1 MEKNLFEIATRNR
14 YRFNYKGVMTVEDL
28 WSLRVEDLDAIFK
41 MLNRQKKTADE
52 DSLLATKSAED
63 QDLANKIDIVRYI
76 VSVKLAEAAERVSA
90 AEKKAQRDKIM
101 EIVAKKKDKALE
113 DMGIDDLMK
122 KLKDGYWPD
131 CYINT
136 EDIQYNP
143 ANGEQFIDGK
153 KVDVINPYSKS
164 DDDEKDRYEAFEKD
178 NGVVKVIISR
188 TRERHIHYMV

>member
-1 MEKNLFEIATRNR
+1 MNRFCKSERGNYHGKNLFEIATRNR

-52 DSLLATKSAED
+52 DSLLTTKSAED

-113 DMGIDDLMK
+113 DMGIEDLMK
-122 KLKDGYWPD
+122 KLEEL
-131 CYINT
+131 N
-136 EDIQYNP
+136 
-143 ANGEQFIDGK
+143 
-153 KVDVINPYSKS
+153 
-164 DDDEKDRYEAFEKD
+164 
-178 NGVVKVIISR
+178 
-188 TRERHIHYMV
+188 

>member
-101 EIVAKKKDKALE
+101 EIVAKKRDKALE
-113 DMGIDDLMK
+113 DMGIEDLMK
-122 KLKDGYWPD
+122 KLEEL
-131 CYINT
+131 N
-136 EDIQYNP
+136 
-143 ANGEQFIDGK
+143 
-153 KVDVINPYSKS
+153 
-164 DDDEKDRYEAFEKD
+164 
-178 NGVVKVIISR
+178 
-188 TRERHIHYMV
+188 

>member
-101 EIVAKKKDKALE
+101 EIVAKKKDEALE

-122 KLKDGYWPD
+122 KLEEL
-131 CYINT
+131 N
-136 EDIQYNP
+136 
-143 ANGEQFIDGK
+143 
-153 KVDVINPYSKS
+153 
-164 DDDEKDRYEAFEKD
+164 
-178 NGVVKVIISR
+178 
-188 TRERHIHYMV
+188 

>member
-52 DSLLATKSAED
+52 DSVLATKSAED

-122 KLKDGYWPD
+122 KLEEL
-131 CYINT
+131 N
-136 EDIQYNP
+136 
-143 ANGEQFIDGK
+143 
-153 KVDVINPYSKS
+153 
-164 DDDEKDRYEAFEKD
+164 
-178 NGVVKVIISR
+178 
-188 TRERHIHYMV
+188 

>member
-101 EIVAKKKDKALE
+101 EIMAKKKDKALE

-122 KLKDGYWPD
+122 KLEEL
-131 CYINT
+131 N
-136 EDIQYNP
+136 
-143 ANGEQFIDGK
+143 
-153 KVDVINPYSKS
+153 
-164 DDDEKDRYEAFEKD
+164 
-178 NGVVKVIISR
+178 
-188 TRERHIHYMV
+188 

>member
-90 AEKKAQRDKIM
+90 AEKKAQRDKIL

-122 KLKDGYWPD
+122 KLEEL
-131 CYINT
+131 N
-136 EDIQYNP
+136 
-143 ANGEQFIDGK
+143 
-153 KVDVINPYSKS
+153 
-164 DDDEKDRYEAFEKD
+164 
-178 NGVVKVIISR
+178 
-188 TRERHIHYMV
+188 

>member
-76 VSVKLAEAAERVSA
+76 VSVKLAEVAERVSA

-113 DMGIDDLMK
+113 DMGIEDLMK
-122 KLKDGYWPD
+122 KLEEL
-131 CYINT
+131 N
-136 EDIQYNP
+136 
-143 ANGEQFIDGK
+143 
-153 KVDVINPYSKS
+153 
-164 DDDEKDRYEAFEKD
+164 
-178 NGVVKVIISR
+178 
-188 TRERHIHYMV
+188 

>member
-76 VSVKLAEAAERVSA
+76 VSVKMAEAADRVSA
-90 AEKKAQRDKIM
+90 AEKKAQRDKIL

-113 DMGIDDLMK
+113 DMGIEDLMK
-122 KLKDGYWPD
+122 KLEEL
-131 CYINT
+131 N
-136 EDIQYNP
+136 
-143 ANGEQFIDGK
+143 
-153 KVDVINPYSKS
+153 
-164 DDDEKDRYEAFEKD
+164 
-178 NGVVKVIISR
+178 
-188 TRERHIHYMV
+188 

>member
-28 WSLRVEDLDAIFK
+28 WNLRVEDLDAIFK

-122 KLKDGYWPD
+122 KLEEL
-131 CYINT
+131 N
-136 EDIQYNP
+136 
-143 ANGEQFIDGK
+143 
-153 KVDVINPYSKS
+153 
-164 DDDEKDRYEAFEKD
+164 
-178 NGVVKVIISR
+178 
-188 TRERHIHYMV
+188 

>member
-14 YRFNYKGVMTVEDL
+14 YRFTYKGVMTVEDL
-28 WSLRVEDLDAIFK
+28 WDLNVEALDAIFK
-41 MLNRQKKTADE
+41 ALNRQKKTADE

-113 DMGIDDLMK
+113 DMGIEDLMK
-122 KLKDGYWPD
+122 KLEEL
-131 CYINT
+131 N
-136 EDIQYNP
+136 
-143 ANGEQFIDGK
+143 
-153 KVDVINPYSKS
+153 
-164 DDDEKDRYEAFEKD
+164 
-178 NGVVKVIISR
+178 
-188 TRERHIHYMV
+188 

>member
-90 AEKKAQRDKIM
+90 TEKKAQRDKIM

-122 KLKDGYWPD
+122 KLKELD
-131 CYINT
+131 
-136 EDIQYNP
+136 
-143 ANGEQFIDGK
+143 
-153 KVDVINPYSKS
+153 
-164 DDDEKDRYEAFEKD
+164 
-178 NGVVKVIISR
+178 
-188 TRERHIHYMV
+188 

>member
-76 VSVKLAEAAERVSA
+76 VSVKLAEAEERVSA

-113 DMGIDDLMK
+113 DMGIEDLMK
-122 KLKDGYWPD
+122 KLEEL
-131 CYINT
+131 N
-136 EDIQYNP
+136 
-143 ANGEQFIDGK
+143 
-153 KVDVINPYSKS
+153 
-164 DDDEKDRYEAFEKD
+164 
-178 NGVVKVIISR
+178 
-188 TRERHIHYMV
+188 

>member
-41 MLNRQKKTADE
+41 MLNRQKRTADE

-76 VSVKLAEAAERVSA
+76 VSVKLAEAADRVSA
-90 AEKKAQRDKIM
+90 AEKKAQRDKIL

-113 DMGIDDLMK
+113 DMGIEDLMK
-122 KLKDGYWPD
+122 KLEEL
-131 CYINT
+131 N
-136 EDIQYNP
+136 
-143 ANGEQFIDGK
+143 
-153 KVDVINPYSKS
+153 
-164 DDDEKDRYEAFEKD
+164 
-178 NGVVKVIISR
+178 
-188 TRERHIHYMV
+188 

>member
-28 WSLRVEDLDAIFK
+28 WSLQVEDLDAIFK

-113 DMGIDDLMK
+113 DMGIEDLMK
-122 KLKDGYWPD
+122 KLEEL
-131 CYINT
+131 N
-136 EDIQYNP
+136 
-143 ANGEQFIDGK
+143 
-153 KVDVINPYSKS
+153 
-164 DDDEKDRYEAFEKD
+164 
-178 NGVVKVIISR
+178 
-188 TRERHIHYMV
+188 

>member
-28 WSLRVEDLDAIFK
+28 WSLGVEDLDAIFK

-113 DMGIDDLMK
+113 DMGIEDLMK
-122 KLKDGYWPD
+122 KLEEL
-131 CYINT
+131 N
-136 EDIQYNP
+136 
-143 ANGEQFIDGK
+143 
-153 KVDVINPYSKS
+153 
-164 DDDEKDRYEAFEKD
+164 
-178 NGVVKVIISR
+178 
-188 TRERHIHYMV
+188 

>member
-76 VSVKLAEAAERVSA
+76 VSVKLAEAADRVSA

-113 DMGIDDLMK
+113 DMGIEDLMK
-122 KLKDGYWPD
+122 KLEEL
-131 CYINT
+131 N
-136 EDIQYNP
+136 
-143 ANGEQFIDGK
+143 
-153 KVDVINPYSKS
+153 
-164 DDDEKDRYEAFEKD
+164 
-178 NGVVKVIISR
+178 
-188 TRERHIHYMV
+188 

>member
-28 WSLRVEDLDAIFK
+28 WSLRVENLDAIFK

-90 AEKKAQRDKIM
+90 AEKKAQRDKIL

-113 DMGIDDLMK
+113 DMGIEDLMK
-122 KLKDGYWPD
+122 KLEEL
-131 CYINT
+131 N
-136 EDIQYNP
+136 
-143 ANGEQFIDGK
+143 
-153 KVDVINPYSKS
+153 
-164 DDDEKDRYEAFEKD
+164 
-178 NGVVKVIISR
+178 
-188 TRERHIHYMV
+188 

>member
-52 DSLLATKSAED
+52 NSLLATKSAED

-113 DMGIDDLMK
+113 DMGIEDLMK
-122 KLKDGYWPD
+122 KLEEL
-131 CYINT
+131 N
-136 EDIQYNP
+136 
-143 ANGEQFIDGK
+143 
-153 KVDVINPYSKS
+153 
-164 DDDEKDRYEAFEKD
+164 
-178 NGVVKVIISR
+178 
-188 TRERHIHYMV
+188 

>member
-101 EIVAKKKDKALE
+101 KIVAKKKDKALE

-122 KLKDGYWPD
+122 KLEEL
-131 CYINT
+131 N
-136 EDIQYNP
+136 
-143 ANGEQFIDGK
+143 
-153 KVDVINPYSKS
+153 
-164 DDDEKDRYEAFEKD
+164 
-178 NGVVKVIISR
+178 
-188 TRERHIHYMV
+188 

>member
-1 MEKNLFEIATRNR
+1 MEKNLFENATRNR

-113 DMGIDDLMK
+113 DMGIEDLMK
-122 KLKDGYWPD
+122 KLEEL
-131 CYINT
+131 N
-136 EDIQYNP
+136 
-143 ANGEQFIDGK
+143 
-153 KVDVINPYSKS
+153 
-164 DDDEKDRYEAFEKD
+164 
-178 NGVVKVIISR
+178 
-188 TRERHIHYMV
+188 

>member
-90 AEKKAQRDKIM
+90 AEKKAQCDKIM

-122 KLKDGYWPD
+122 KLEEL
-131 CYINT
+131 N
-136 EDIQYNP
+136 
-143 ANGEQFIDGK
+143 
-153 KVDVINPYSKS
+153 
-164 DDDEKDRYEAFEKD
+164 
-178 NGVVKVIISR
+178 
-188 TRERHIHYMV
+188 

>member
-41 MLNRQKKTADE
+41 MLNRQKKTVDE

-113 DMGIDDLMK
+113 DMGIEDLMK
-122 KLKDGYWPD
+122 KLEEL
-131 CYINT
+131 N
-136 EDIQYNP
+136 
-143 ANGEQFIDGK
+143 
-153 KVDVINPYSKS
+153 
-164 DDDEKDRYEAFEKD
+164 
-178 NGVVKVIISR
+178 
-188 TRERHIHYMV
+188 

>member
-113 DMGIDDLMK
+113 DMGIDYLMK
-122 KLKDGYWPD
+122 KLKELD
-131 CYINT
+131 
-136 EDIQYNP
+136 
-143 ANGEQFIDGK
+143 
-153 KVDVINPYSKS
+153 
-164 DDDEKDRYEAFEKD
+164 
-178 NGVVKVIISR
+178 
-188 TRERHIHYMV
+188 

>member
-52 DSLLATKSAED
+52 DSLLATKCAED

-122 KLKDGYWPD
+122 KLEEL
-131 CYINT
+131 N
-136 EDIQYNP
+136 
-143 ANGEQFIDGK
+143 
-153 KVDVINPYSKS
+153 
-164 DDDEKDRYEAFEKD
+164 
-178 NGVVKVIISR
+178 
-188 TRERHIHYMV
+188 

>member
-76 VSVKLAEAAERVSA
+76 VSVKLAEAAERVPA

-113 DMGIDDLMK
+113 DMGIEDLMK
-122 KLKDGYWPD
+122 KLEEL
-131 CYINT
+131 N
-136 EDIQYNP
+136 
-143 ANGEQFIDGK
+143 
-153 KVDVINPYSKS
+153 
-164 DDDEKDRYEAFEKD
+164 
-178 NGVVKVIISR
+178 
-188 TRERHIHYMV
+188 